1 MISIRHQFRGVVP
14 WLRHGVIFCWVSLL
28 LIGGFAEAAQAAR
41 LYAAARSWEPE
52 DVGAGTGQQ
61 PATVLIVLY
70 GEHDELEQRLHG
82 VVANPDDVSLY
93 PASALQYV
101 PDGDSQDLSLVAP
114 DGAAEVVVVSVPEV
128 VDIDDLRGLA
138 CAPLEAGE
146 LLVLHPGDLAGV
158 AMAPA
163 ACSTRNPLALAS
175 DVSVTVR
182 GESWEGPSAVVPEPG
197 SFLLL
202 GIGVAGLIGL
212 KRIRSGRMAGRTPNT
227 TTP

>member
-93 PASALQYV
+93 PQAHFSMFPMETLRICHWSRRTG
-101 PDGDSQDLSLVAP
+101 PRRWWSCLSLRSWILTIS
-114 DGAAEVVVVSVPEV
+114 AA
-128 VDIDDLRGLA
+128 
-138 CAPLEAGE
+138 
-146 LLVLHPGDLAGV
+146 
-158 AMAPA
+158 
-163 ACSTRNPLALAS
+163 
-175 DVSVTVR
+175 
-182 GESWEGPSAVVPEPG
+182 
-197 SFLLL
+197 
-202 GIGVAGLIGL
+202 
-212 KRIRSGRMAGRTPNT
+212 
-227 TTP
+227 